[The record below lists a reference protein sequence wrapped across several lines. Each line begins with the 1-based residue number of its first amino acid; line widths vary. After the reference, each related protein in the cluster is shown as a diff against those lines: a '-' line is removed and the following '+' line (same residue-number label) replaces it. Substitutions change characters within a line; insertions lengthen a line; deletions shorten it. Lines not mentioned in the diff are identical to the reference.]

1 MNSEAQPL
9 LLHLVPEDPEP
20 LREQIARQLRDRIVR
35 GELPAGEP
43 LPGHRRLARQHRVAP
58 STVEAAYELLAADG
72 LLTGEPAGAAR
83 VAALPPERR
92 RDLTERLQ
100 LEELVAKELGRRELE
115 MARDVQR
122 RLLPP
127 PEVSGPGWQ
136 VAARSVPARV
146 VAGDFYDVLRRP
158 DGSVDLVVADVAGK
172 GFAASLIM
180 ASVKAMLPFVTAA
193 EGGVAEA
200 LVDLNRRLSP
210 ELGRGEFVA
219 LTLARY
225 RPAEGRVELANAG
238 APDPYLVRSLEPPRP
253 LSVPG
258 PRLPLG
264 VRAEVAYA
272 SRSAELTADE
282 GLLLLTDGLPEA
294 RDEAGEPLG
303 YQALEAV
310 LAREPAA
317 GTPTAGSPAA
327 WLGGLFDRVQRH
339 TGRLP
344 EDDWT
349 AAMLVPRDD
358 GETP

>member
-9 LLHLVPEDPEP
+9 LLHLAPGDPEP
-20 LREQIARQLRDRIVR
+20 VREQIVRQLRDRIAR
-35 GELPAGEP
+35 GELQAGVR

-58 STVEAAYELLAADG
+58 STVAAAYELLIDER
-72 LLTGEPAGAAR
+72 LLAVEPAGR
-83 VAALPPERR
+83 VEVAAVEPERR
-92 RDLTERLQ
+92 RDLVERLQ
-100 LEELVAKELGRRELE
+100 LEELVARELGQRELE

-127 PEVSGPGWQ
+127 SEIDGPGWQ
-136 VAARSVPARV
+136 VAARCQPARV
-146 VAGDFYDVLRRP
+146 VAGDFYDVLRHA

-180 ASVKAMLPFVTAA
+180 ASVKAMLPFVTA
-193 EGGVAEA
+193 EDGVAESLA
-200 LVDLNRRLSP
+200 ALNRRLAA

-225 RPAEGRVELANAG
+225 RPTDGRLELANAG
-238 APDPYLVRSLEPPRP
+238 APDPYLLRPGQPPRP
-253 LSVPG
+253 LPVPG

-272 SRSAELTADE
+272 SRRLEMASAE

-294 RDEAGEPLG
+294 RDESGEPLG
-303 YQALEAV
+303 YEALESM
-310 LAREPAA
+310 LAEQPPAA
-317 GTPTAGSPAA
+317 SPA
-327 WLGGLFDRVQRH
+327 WLPGLFDRLQRR

-349 AAMLVPRDD
+349 AAILVPSRLQTGDP
-358 GETP
+358 GEAP